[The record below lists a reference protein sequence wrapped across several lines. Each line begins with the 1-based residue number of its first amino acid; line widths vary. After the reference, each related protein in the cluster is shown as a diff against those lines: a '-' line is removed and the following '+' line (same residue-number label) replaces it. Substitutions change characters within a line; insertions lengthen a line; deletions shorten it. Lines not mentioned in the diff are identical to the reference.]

1 MKRTKL
7 IAMAFLFFSIM
18 IINIVFNRNFVSCCV
33 IGILSG
39 IGFGRVLAILKQ

>member
-1 MKRTKL
+1 MKRKTL
-7 IAMAFLFFSIM
+7 ITMAFLFFLIM
-18 IINIVFNRNFVSCCV
+18 IINIVFNKNFVSCCI